1 MGACLW
7 FIR

>member
-1 MGACLW
+1 MYLW

>member
-1 MGACLW
+1 MLW